1 MAPDEAVQALAD
13 SFSYEY
19 PYRSDAARKIKYSV
33 SELKHMSMA
42 QKYDEELADAERPAF
57 LLNEKEHYIPE
68 FAAEMERGAASATG
82 EAAETGTVAAPATHP
97 SGSGI
102 YGVSRGALRGT
113 AVHRVMEC
121 LDFAKICGIDCTD
134 SAQAAAFVQEELARM
149 KESGELPEEMHGLIL
164 PAQIEGFVQSE
175 AAGRMAE
182 AAQNGRLWKEKPF
195 VMKHQG
201 VLVQGIIDVFWMEG
215 NRLVLMDY
223 KTDRVET
230 AEELVVRYKTQ
241 LDLYADAL
249 ARIFS
254 DGERQMEVKESLIY
268 SFALNQVIAV

>member
-1 MAPDEAVQALAD
+1 
-13 SFSYEY
+13 
-19 PYRSDAARKIKYSV
+19 
-33 SELKHMSMA
+33 
-42 QKYDEELADAERPAF
+42 
-57 LLNEKEHYIPE
+57 
-68 FAAEMERGAASATG
+68 
-82 EAAETGTVAAPATHP
+82 
-97 SGSGI
+97 
-102 YGVSRGALRGT
+102 
-113 AVHRVMEC
+113 MEC

-215 NRLVLMDY
+215 DRLVLMDY